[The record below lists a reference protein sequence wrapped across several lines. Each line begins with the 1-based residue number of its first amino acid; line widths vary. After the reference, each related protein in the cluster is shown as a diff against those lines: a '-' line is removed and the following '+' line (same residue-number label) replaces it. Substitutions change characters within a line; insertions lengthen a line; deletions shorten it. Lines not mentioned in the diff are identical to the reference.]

1 LNRLPGR
8 RKTALDRKGAAMPL
22 GIFRYVRLAA
32 LSAALMPAAALALAA
47 TAARAQPLDYPTQ
60 RITLV
65 VGFAAGGPVDIIA
78 RIVAEALQRR
88 WNQTVV
94 VENRGGAGG
103 NIAAALVAR
112 AAPDGATL
120 LFSATG
126 VAINQ
131 SLYESP
137 GYSIKAL
144 IPISIAA
151 TNNLVFAINPVNPA
165 RTLEEFVAAHRAA
178 SFTFGTAGVGSG
190 AHITAEYFFKVL
202 AKVEAIHTPFQGS
215 VPAVTALLGNHID
228 LVSVPLP
235 DTVSYVQQGTL
246 RALAVAGATRSA
258 ALPDVPTFGEAG
270 YPGFVSSGWIA
281 LFAPAQTPPAIA
293 AALNQAVND
302 ILQSDDAGQRLAAL
316 GFIPNRQSLPD
327 TARHLDQE
335 LASWSRMV
343 DAIGLK
349 IR

>member
-1 LNRLPGR
+1 MRLY
-8 RKTALDRKGAAMPL
+8 AL
-22 GIFRYVRLAA
+22 GIFLV
-32 LSAALMPAAALALAA
+32 AALALGTGAA
-47 TAARAQPLDYPTQ
+47 DAQIPDNGDRAPDYPSQ
-60 RITLV
+60 RITIL

-78 RIVAEALQRR
+78 RIVAEALQKR
-88 WNQTVV
+88 WNEPVV
-94 VENRGGAGG
+94 VENRAGAGG
-103 NIAAALVAR
+103 NIAAAL
-112 AAPDGATL
+112 AAKANPDGATL

-144 IPISIAA
+144 MPISIAA
-151 TNNLVFAINPVNPA
+151 TNNLVFAINPANPA
-165 RTLEEFVAAHRAA
+165 QTLRQFVDAHRDA

-215 VPAVTALLGNHID
+215 VPAATALLGNHID
-228 LVSVPLP
+228 LISVPLP
-235 DTVSYVQQGTL
+235 DTVRYVQQGTL

-293 AALNQAVND
+293 ISEKLNQAVND
-302 ILQSDDAGQRLAAL
+302 ILRSPDTSRRLDAL
-316 GFIPNRQSLPD
+316 GFVPNLQSRPD
-327 TARHLDQE
+327 TAQRLQQE